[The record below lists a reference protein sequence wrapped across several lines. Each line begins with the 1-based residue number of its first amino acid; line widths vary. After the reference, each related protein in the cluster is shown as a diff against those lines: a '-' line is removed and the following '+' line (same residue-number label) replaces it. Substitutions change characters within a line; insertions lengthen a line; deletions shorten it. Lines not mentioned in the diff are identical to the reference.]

1 MPDDS
6 IAHAIRLSL
15 WASKLED
22 QVARYNSALE
32 FKRQVCRRKELL
44 CSADVVQQARQSVR
58 LDRRRVLV
66 KLPLWK
72 MRLHECGAVD
82 EDAVAVV
89 EGLLIELFLIAKV
102 SACPRER
109 HDFILAPARRRAL
122 P

>member
-1 MPDDS
+1 MC
-6 IAHAIRLSL
+6 
-15 WASKLED
+15 
-22 QVARYNSALE
+22 
-32 FKRQVCRRKELL
+32 CREELL